1 MSNPCVAAL
10 NIESTPPVFLQ
21 GAPAVGS
28 ESKAINNLIDDCL
41 NQYLAP
47 ISRQVENLAV
57 KFSRLKYEWEKDT
70 IFMSSITDIAMHPAY
85 QQIIGLGRDALPFI
99 MNELSAGPGLWFW
112 ALKAI
117 TGADPVPPDM
127 RGDMEAMA
135 REWLQWWDRQ
145 QSSI

>member
-10 NIESTPPVFLQ
+10 NIELTPPVFLH

-28 ESKAINNLIDDCL
+28 ESEAIKNLIDDCL

-47 ISRQVENLAV
+47 ISRQIENIPI
-57 KFSRLKYEWEKDT
+57 KFSRLKYEWQKDT
-70 IFMSSITDIAMHPAY
+70 MFMSSITDIAMHPAY
-85 QQIIGLGRDALPFI
+85 QQIIGLGKEVLPFI
-99 MNELSAGPGLWFW
+99 MNELSIEPALWFW

-117 TGADPVPPDM
+117 TGADPVPPDR
-127 RGDMEAMA
+127 RGDMQAMA
-135 REWLQWWDRQ
+135 SEWIKWWDRQ